1 MRKLF
6 VILAGAALL
15 ALGLMVSGS
24 LRSDGSKNP
33 VVVLDTSMG
42 TIKVELFQDKSPITV
57 ANFLQ
62 YVDSKHYDGTLF
74 HRVIPNFMI
83 QTGGMDSN
91 FTEKPT
97 KPPIKNEAGNGI
109 ANTRGTLAMARTDDP
124 NSATSQFFISLK
136 DNTHLNKSSSSAGYA
151 VFGKVIDGMD
161 VVDKIGQ
168 VPTGRRAGHPD
179 VPKTDVI
186 LKTARRA
193 DK

>member
-1 MRKLF
+1 ERVRERESEIALSLPVTWKGIIMRKLF

-42 TIKVELFQDKSPITV
+42 SIKVELFQDKSPITV

-124 NSATSQFFISLK
+124 NSATSQ
-136 DNTHLNKSSSSAGYA
+136 
-151 VFGKVIDGMD
+151 
-161 VVDKIGQ
+161 
-168 VPTGRRAGHPD
+168 
-179 VPKTDVI
+179 
-186 LKTARRA
+186 
-193 DK
+193 